1 MQIMDDLI
9 ATGAIALVIFYAGL
23 LFIAC
28 AVLFLCY
35 ILVSSIISG
44 NRGLFL
50 LIIGCILCAGA
61 LYGATGFLLRR
72 KGII

>member
-1 MQIMDDLI
+1 MDDLI

-28 AVLFLCY
+28 AVFFLCY
-35 ILVSSIISG
+35 VLIASILSG
-44 NRGLFL
+44 DNGLFL

-61 LYGATGFLLRR
+61 FYGATGFLLRR
-72 KGII
+72 KGIL